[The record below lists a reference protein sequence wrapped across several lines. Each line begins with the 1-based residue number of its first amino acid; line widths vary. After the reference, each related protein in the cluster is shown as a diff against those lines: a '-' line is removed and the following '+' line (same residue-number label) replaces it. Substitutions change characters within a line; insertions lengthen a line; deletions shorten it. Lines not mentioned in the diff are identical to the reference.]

1 MNPLSFCSYEMEY
14 TLHCHHFNHFRID
27 LTNSLKSG
35 IDNFKSLPDKDKK
48 YILLYGD
55 TCLDRTKKKKKF
67 LEATL
72 AYIKIPR
79 DSVGHFLN
87 KNLTSQRYYHT

>member
-1 MNPLSFCSYEMEY
+1 MEY

-55 TCLDRTKKKKKF
+55 TCLDRTKKKKNF
-67 LEATL
+67 
-72 AYIKIPR
+72 
-79 DSVGHFLN
+79 
-87 KNLTSQRYYHT
+87 

>member
-1 MNPLSFCSYEMEY
+1 M
-14 TLHCHHFNHFRID
+14 
-27 LTNSLKSG
+27 SG
-35 IDNFKSLPDKDKK
+35 QNQ
-48 YILLYGD
+48 
-55 TCLDRTKKKKKF
+55 KKKKF